1 LGLTR
6 KLEGPYEEGR
16 TVERWKGKWKGGGRG
31 GVMENARTSV
41 TKRKFWKS
49 QWEGEQNLGRQE
61 EKKLSRLV
69 FQNIRKSKERKK
81 VAERGVSMV
90 LWEITLGT
98 AYFLGLKRTYR
109 LALRI
114 QRRIVS
120 PKYPKLRQFLHRF
133 VPLFDSQ
140 CWSYSYLPVGNNSV
154 LIYFF
159 CTKKKRSTAAKSCS
173 TLQ

>member
-1 LGLTR
+1 MQRQNRTTR
-6 KLEGPYEEGR
+6 M
-16 TVERWKGKWKGGGRG
+16 GGRQG
-31 GVMENARTSV
+31 EMKNARRSV
-41 TKRKFWKS
+41 TERKFWKCK
-49 QWEGEQNLGRQE
+49 WEGEESLGRQQ
-61 EKKLSRLV
+61 EKESSTLV
-69 FQNIRKSKERKK
+69 FQNIRKSKEGKK
-81 VAERGVSMV
+81 VVERGISMV

-140 CWSYSYLPVGNNSV
+140 CYSYYF
-154 LIYFF
+154 LIH
-159 CTKKKRSTAAKSCS
+159 KKIRTAAAKSCS
-173 TLQ
+173 KLQ